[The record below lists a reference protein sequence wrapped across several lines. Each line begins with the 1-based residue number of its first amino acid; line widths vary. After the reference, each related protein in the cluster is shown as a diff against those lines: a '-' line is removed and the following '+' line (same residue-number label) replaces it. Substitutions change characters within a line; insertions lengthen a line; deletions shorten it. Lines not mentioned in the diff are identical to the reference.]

1 MKKRPFALRHAAII
15 FFFVFSLATSVLA
28 QGFARFLTSDT
39 TTQGNWQG
47 KYGVD
52 GYFIGNTSYQS
63 PASYAVFTVQ
73 NASGWT
79 WASGTSDPR
88 ALAIPSGNEGVAS
101 CWYSS
106 SSFAFDV
113 NLTDGNTHQV
123 ALYALDWDNWMGG
136 RVETITIVD
145 PSTQAV
151 LDTRTITVFTNGIY
165 LVWNLSGHVQIN
177 VTNNNSASN
186 AVISG
191 VLFGT
196 PLIVTT
202 TSLAIGQQ
210 GTAYNATLTASGGVS
225 PYSWTLTSG
234 ALPAGLSLN
243 SSTGVISG
251 TPTATVNAS
260 ALAFKVTDSTTPT
273 AQTDITSLTITIV
286 SGAGH
291 SVLLSW
297 DASLSYATSGY
308 NVYRSN
314 ISGSSYAKIN
324 SAPVPGLSYTDAT
337 VASGQTYY
345 YVTTAVDSIG
355 DESGFSNEI
364 QEVVP

>member
-1 MKKRPFALRHAAII
+1 
-15 FFFVFSLATSVLA
+15 
-28 QGFARFLTSDT
+28 
-39 TTQGNWQG
+39 
-47 KYGVD
+47 
-52 GYFIGNTSYQS
+52 
-63 PASYAVFTVQ
+63 
-73 NASGWT
+73 
-79 WASGTSDPR
+79 
-88 ALAIPSGNEGVAS
+88 
-101 CWYSS
+101 
-106 SSFAFDV
+106 
-113 NLTDGNTHQV
+113 
-123 ALYALDWDNWMGG
+123 
-136 RVETITIVD
+136 
-145 PSTQAV
+145 
-151 LDTRTITVFTNGIY
+151 
-165 LVWNLSGHVQIN
+165 
-177 VTNNNSASN
+177 
-186 AVISG
+186 
-191 VLFGT
+191 
-196 PLIVTT
+196 
-202 TSLAIGQQ
+202 
-210 GTAYNATLTASGGVS
+210 
-225 PYSWTLTSG
+225 
-234 ALPAGLSLN
+234 
-243 SSTGVISG
+243 VISG